1 MSSASQRG
9 LARLALGII
18 VGVIAV
24 SGMAWG
30 QMLFGL
36 GEFPGGT
43 LHVGYEIIRTL
54 DDGEK
59 LYTTY
64 TLDIF
69 PNPDGTYTSRET
81 FEAPNQELEDLTTGM
96 RRSARAAVAGARYEE
111 EERADIDLSPLQTLE
126 EKGVQVQPHQNYYLP
141 DGARLITGEL
151 SEIAGIQVVMG
162 IYLHPGYPDQRV
174 ILAFAADPEVAELLP
189 MLPLMIREVKGE
201 EDIKTQLIEFSYTPP
216 TQ

>member
-1 MSSASQRG
+1 MSNISQRG
-9 LARLALGII
+9 LARLVLGI
-18 VGVIAV
+18 VVTIAV
-24 SGMAWG
+24 GLMGWG
-30 QMLFGL
+30 QAHFGL

-43 LHVGYEIIRTL
+43 LHVVYKIVRLL
-54 DDGEK
+54 DDGSE
-59 LYTTY
+59 LYTTF

-96 RRSARAAVAGARYEE
+96 RRAAQAAVAGARYEE

-141 DGARLITGEL
+141 DGARLVTGEL

-162 IYLHPGYPDQRV
+162 TYLHPGYPDQRV

-201 EDIKTQLIEFSYTPP
+201 EDIKTQLIEFSYTPAG
-216 TQ
+216 